1 MKNIA
6 YNKVTK
12 FMAILIGLLV
22 STSVLAQNGNVREET
37 ARQVGLNF
45 LRLKDGSPRSDLQL
59 TRVDAVQYPNLYV
72 YNTSENGFI
81 VVASDN
87 RMEPILAYS
96 DEGTFDKDNV
106 APGANFW
113 FEMYEYAIDS
123 IVRNNVRDVDEKIT
137 RKWEDLINGIM
148 PELQ

>member
-1 MKNIA
+1 MVVI
-6 YNKVTK
+6 
-12 FMAILIGLLV
+12 MGLFV
-22 STSVLAQNGNVREET
+22 SSSVLAQNGNVREET

-45 LRLKDGSPRSDLQL
+45 LRLKDGNPRSDLQL

-96 DEGTFDKDNV
+96 DEGIFDKDDV
-106 APGANFW
+106 APGADFW
-113 FEMYEYAIDS
+113 FEMYDFI
-123 IVRNNVRDVDEKIT
+123 IIR
-137 RKWEDLINGIM
+137 
-148 PELQ
+148 

>member
-6 YNKVTK
+6 INIVTK
-12 FMAILIGLLV
+12 LMVVIMGLFV
-22 STSVLAQNGNVREET
+22 SSSVLAQNGNVMEET

-45 LRLKDGSPRSDLQL
+45 LRLKDGNPRSDMQL

-113 FEMYEYAIDS
+113 FEMYEYAIES
-123 IVRNNVRDVDEKIT
+123 IVRNNVREVDEEIS
-137 RKWEDLINGIM
+137 RKWENLEN
-148 PELQ
+148 